1 MIPDARISH
10 WNRTRGQWP
19 FRLASDWAMK
29 NKQVMPR
36 MRNQVASEAMAEDR
50 VAPEADVEV
59 KAASEGSMTLISYL
73 VALFSQVQ

>member
-1 MIPDARISH
+1 
-10 WNRTRGQWP
+10 
-19 FRLASDWAMK
+19 MK